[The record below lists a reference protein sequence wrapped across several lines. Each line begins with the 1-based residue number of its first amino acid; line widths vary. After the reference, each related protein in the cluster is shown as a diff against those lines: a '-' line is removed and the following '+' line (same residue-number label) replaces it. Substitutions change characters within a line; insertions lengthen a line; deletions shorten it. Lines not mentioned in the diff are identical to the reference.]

1 MAAAAVNVASFET
14 VSYSRWSGFFPPPPP
29 PLQLNKVVKLL
40 FQMPVAVLP
49 LSGGESTLLED
60 TGN

>member
-29 PLQLNKVVKLL
+29 LQLNKVVKVL
-40 FQMPVAVLP
+40 FQMPVEVLP